1 MRITEATLYTN
12 RLDEMK
18 RFYVEKLGLSV
29 GEEDSTRFQIELGEN
44 TLIFQE
50 AITEQERQYH
60 FAINI
65 PANRFKE
72 AKEWIMSRVP
82 LLTADGEDEIY
93 FEGIDASSLYF
104 YDADEN
110 VIELIARHSIN
121 PESKIESFSSN
132 EFLGIGEM
140 SLTVEDPSLVATA
153 LETIGVR
160 RRDGNSI
167 DPRHLNFMGPPN
179 HDTYMLL
186 VPRGRVWLF
195 SPKLSIPSP
204 IQMVL
209 DQQYIVEMDEKLE
222 FHIHSIKK

>member
-12 RLDEMK
+12 RLEEMK

-29 GEEDSTRFQIELGEN
+29 ADENSTRFQIDLGED

-50 AITEQERQYH
+50 AVTEQERQYH

-72 AKEWIMSRVP
+72 AKEWLMSRVP
-82 LLTADGEDEIY
+82 LLTEDGEDEIY

-110 VIELIARHSIN
+110 VVELIARHSVN
-121 PESKIESFSSN
+121 PISEAGEFSSH

-140 SLTVEDPSLVATA
+140 SLTVSDPSYVAQQLA
-153 LETIGVR
+153 VIGVNR
-160 RRDGNSI
+160 KDGNPI
-167 DPRHLNFMGPPN
+167 DSHHLNFLGPHN
-179 HDTYMLL
+179 GKTYILL
-186 VPRGRVWLF
+186 VPSGRVWLF
-195 SPKLSIPSP
+195 SPKVSIPSP
-204 IQMVL
+204 IRMLIHQR
-209 DQQYIVEMDEKLE
+209 YILEIDEREE
-222 FHIHSIKK
+222 FQIYSINK

>member
-1 MRITEATLYTN
+1 MRITEAMLYTN

-29 GEEDSTRFQIELGEN
+29 VDENSTRFQIELGED

-50 AITEQERQYH
+50 AVTEQERQYH

-65 PANRFKE
+65 PANRFKG

-121 PESKIESFSSN
+121 PESNIESFSSN

>member
-1 MRITEATLYTN
+1 MRITEAMLYTN

-29 GEEDSTRFQIELGEN
+29 VDENSTRFQIELGED

-82 LLTADGEDEIY
+82 LLTEEGEDEIY

-121 PESKIESFSSN
+121 PESNIESFSSN

-140 SLTVEDPSLVATA
+140 SLTVEDPSLVAQE

-167 DPRHLNFMGPPN
+167 DPRHLNFIGPPN
-179 HDTYMLL
+179 HNTYILL

-209 DQQYIVEMDEKLE
+209 DQRYIVEMDEKHE

>member
-1 MRITEATLYTN
+1 MRITEAMLYTN

-29 GEEDSTRFQIELGEN
+29 VDENSTRFQIELGED

-82 LLTADGEDEIY
+82 LLTEEGEDEIY

-121 PESKIESFSSN
+121 PESNIESFSSN

-140 SLTVEDPSLVATA
+140 SLTVEDPSLVAQA

-167 DPRHLNFMGPPN
+167 DPHHLNFMGPPN
-179 HDTYMLL
+179 HNTYMLL

-209 DQQYIVEMDEKLE
+209 DQQYIVELDEKLE

>member
-18 RFYVEKLGLSV
+18 RFYVEKLGLAV
-29 GEEDSTRFQIELGEN
+29 GDENSTRFQIELGED

-50 AITEQERQYH
+50 AVTEQERQYH

-72 AKEWIMSRVP
+72 AKEWLMSRVP
-82 LLTADGEDEIY
+82 LLTEDGEDEIY
-93 FEGIDASSLYF
+93 FDEIDASSLYF

-110 VIELIARHSIN
+110 VVELISRHSIN
-121 PESKIESFSSN
+121 PECNIESFSSN

-153 LETIGVR
+153 LERIGVR

-167 DPRHLNFMGPPN
+167 DPRHLNFIGPPN

-209 DQQYIVEMDEKLE
+209 DQQYIIEVDEKHE

>member
-1 MRITEATLYTN
+1 MRITEVTLYTN

-18 RFYVEKLGLSV
+18 RFYTERVGLSV
-29 GEEDSTRFQIELGEN
+29 SEEDLTSFRINLGEDA
-44 TLIFQE
+44 LVFQE
-50 AITEQERQYH
+50 AKTEQERQYH

-72 AKEWIMSRVP
+72 AKEWLMSRVP
-82 LLTADGEDEIY
+82 LLTEDGEDEIY

-104 YDADEN
+104 YDTDEN
-110 VIELIARHSIN
+110 VVELIARHSIN
-121 PESKIESFSSN
+121 PESNIESFSLN

-140 SLTVEDPSLVATA
+140 SLTVEDPSLVAKA

-160 RRDGNSI
+160 RRDANSI

-209 DQQYIVEMDEKLE
+209 DQRYIVEMDEKHE
-222 FHIHSIKK
+222 IHIHSIKK

>member
-18 RFYVEKLGLSV
+18 RFYTERLGLSV
-29 GEEDSTRFQIELGEN
+29 SEEDLASFRINLGEDA
-44 TLIFQE
+44 LVFQE
-50 AITEQERQYH
+50 AKTEQERQYH

-72 AKEWIMSRVP
+72 AKEWIMSPVP
-82 LLTADGEDEIY
+82 LLTEDGEDEIY

-121 PESKIESFSSN
+121 PESNIESFSSN

-140 SLTVEDPSLVATA
+140 SLTVEDPSLVAKA

-160 RRDGNSI
+160 RRDANSI

>member
-1 MRITEATLYTN
+1 MRITEVTLYTN

-18 RFYVEKLGLSV
+18 RFYAEKLELTV
-29 GEEDSTRFQIELGEN
+29 IEEDSTRFRIEFGED
-44 TLIFQE
+44 TLIFQG
-50 AITEQERQYH
+50 AVMEQERQYH

-82 LLTADGEDEIY
+82 LLTEEGEDEIY

-110 VIELIARHSIN
+110 VVELIARHSIN
-121 PESKIESFSSN
+121 PESNIESFSSN

-140 SLTVEDPSLVATA
+140 SLTVEDPSLVAQA
-153 LETIGVR
+153 LEKIGVT

-167 DPRHLNFMGPPN
+167 DPRHLNFIGPPN
-179 HDTYMLL
+179 HNTYILL

-209 DQQYIVEMDEKLE
+209 NQQYIVEIDEKHE

>member
-1 MRITEATLYTN
+1 MRITEAMLYTN

-29 GEEDSTRFQIELGEN
+29 VDENSTRFQIELGED

-82 LLTADGEDEIY
+82 LLTEEGEDEIY

-121 PESKIESFSSN
+121 PESNIESFSSN

-153 LETIGVR
+153 LETLGVR

>member
-1 MRITEATLYTN
+1 MRVTEATLYTN

-29 GEEDSTRFQIELGEN
+29 VDEDSTRFQIELGEN

-121 PESKIESFSSN
+121 PESNIESFSSN

-140 SLTVEDPSLVATA
+140 SLTVEDPSLVAQA

-167 DPRHLNFMGPPN
+167 DPHHLNFLGPPN

-209 DQQYIVEMDEKLE
+209 DQQYIIELDEKLE